1 MPPFRM
7 KQRFQIGADFFLGM
21 KLQEKEMKLST
32 STYIGIP
39 GGLLTTMVAIFPRGK
54 KLQITIISFSIQ
66 TNQIPLKKIDI

>member
-1 MPPFRM
+1 
-7 KQRFQIGADFFLGM
+7 M